1 MKKNNKLMPIRE
13 AERILLKNAFEIKKT
28 ETISLLNSENRVL
41 AENIYSTINLP
52 EENNAAVD
60 GYAFNYK
67 KLKKSKNKVKIVGE
81 SSPGKPFLGKVNS
94 DQTIKVYTGALI
106 IKSKYPSID
115 TVVMEEDCEIRNDKN
130 IIINNFP
137 KVGANIRKKG
147 EDLKVNQLILKK
159 NRKIRT
165 VDLAQLSSIGKKKI
179 KVFKK
184 VKVGIFSTGN
194 ELQEFDSKK
203 KKYHIFDSNK
213 LILISLFKKLNCDV
227 FDLGIIKDDFLETK
241 KKIVQNSKNFD
252 LIITSGGISTSSIDK
267 VSELLLSNGLINFWR
282 LAIKPGRPIAFGK
295 INKTPFIGL
304 PGNPVAAII
313 TFFMLITQFVE
324 KVSGNQE
331 RKLLSRCF
339 PSSFNMKKKRGRTE
353 WLRGSIIKVKNKY
366 LIHKFSTTG
375 SGIISSI
382 TKSDGII
389 VIDEEITNIKKG
401 DLLKFYKFED
411 FIN

>member
-13 AERILLKNAFEIKKT
+13 AEKILLKNAFEIKKT

-130 IIINNFP
+130 IVINNFP

-165 VDLAQLSSIGKKKI
+165 VDLAQLSSIGKKK
-179 KVFKK
+179 
-184 VKVGIFSTGN
+184 
-194 ELQEFDSKK
+194 LR
-203 KKYHIFDSNK
+203 
-213 LILISLFKKLNCDV
+213 SLKKLKLV
-227 FDLGIIKDDFLETK
+227 FSPLEMSFRNLIVRRKNIIFL
-241 KKIVQNSKNFD
+241 IQ
-252 LIITSGGISTSSIDK
+252 
-267 VSELLLSNGLINFWR
+267 
-282 LAIKPGRPIAFGK
+282 
-295 INKTPFIGL
+295 
-304 PGNPVAAII
+304 
-313 TFFMLITQFVE
+313 
-324 KVSGNQE
+324 
-331 RKLLSRCF
+331 
-339 PSSFNMKKKRGRTE
+339 
-353 WLRGSIIKVKNKY
+353 
-366 LIHKFSTTG
+366 
-375 SGIISSI
+375 
-382 TKSDGII
+382 
-389 VIDEEITNIKKG
+389 TN
-401 DLLKFYKFED
+401 
-411 FIN
+411 